1 MKSKILRGKKKKNQ
15 VTKSVI
21 CWKYDSF
28 CAIFLNSISS
38 NFYKV
43 YEIKTIITLI
53 YTVNI
58 VLNQKINKCL
68 IQYEAETLQDTIIL

>member
-43 YEIKTIITLI
+43 YEIKTHEVERLTSTFTLP
-53 YTVNI
+53 
-58 VLNQKINKCL
+58 VLL
-68 IQYEAETLQDTIIL
+68 PLTF